1 MEQSNASDSTLVW
14 STLGAITS
22 LLCLVGSALVLP
34 GLEWTQV
41 KWGTITICGTG
52 PLPAVPIRTPGI
64 EWHLTLYGKTIYTH
78 LDEQIPFQLPLLKI
92 IIPALSA
99 ISLLMFVVIYRRCY
113 RAQFR

>member
-1 MEQSNASDSTLVW
+1 MEQSNRSESTLVW

-41 KWGTITICGTG
+41 KWGPIIYCGDG
-52 PLPAVPIRTPGI
+52 PTPSFSRPEM

-78 LDEQIPFQLPLLKI
+78 LEEQIPFELPILKVI
-92 IIPALSA
+92 LPALSA
-99 ISLLMFVVIYRRCY
+99 ISLIGFVVIYRRSY
-113 RAQFR
+113 RAQFSG